1 MAGEQAVTVAGRP
14 FAGRTAVVTGGSRG
28 IGRAV
33 AESLLATGADVVISG
48 RSVDALREAADRLSV
63 DRLSAG
69 VESGGGGRLETV
81 EADVRS
87 PDDAARLIR
96 TAVNRFGG
104 LDILINNAGVGHFT
118 PVAEQSIDEWLQ
130 IIETNLHG
138 VFYCCRA
145 AIPELRRR
153 GGGWIINISS
163 LAGCNPFANGAAYC
177 ASKAGLDAFT
187 AALMQELRHDNIR
200 VSEVAPGSVGTT
212 FAGSDH
218 RHAAAPWKLTA
229 GDVAQVVM
237 DLLAHETRSLPSRVE
252 LRPSRPPR
260 K

>member
-1 MAGEQAVTVAGRP
+1 MVGEQAAVAAPHLNGR
-14 FAGRTAVVTGGSRG
+14 AAVVTGGSRG

-33 AESLLATGADVVISG
+33 AEFLLAAGADVVISG
-48 RSVDALREAADRLSV
+48 RSPEALHEAAEG
-63 DRLSAG
+63 LSA
-69 VESGGGGRLETV
+69 VAASNGGGRLEAV
-81 EADVRS
+81 EADVRR
-87 PDDAARLIR
+87 PDDAARLVG
-96 TAVNRFGG
+96 TAVDRFGG
-104 LDILINNAGVGHFT
+104 LDILINNAGVGHFA
-118 PVAEQSIDEWLQ
+118 PVAEQSIDDWLQ

-145 AIPELRRR
+145 AIPELRSR

-200 VSEVAPGSVGTT
+200 VSEVAPGSVGTA

-218 RHAAAPWKLTA
+218 RHAAAPWKLTS

-252 LRPSRPPR
+252 IRPSQPPR